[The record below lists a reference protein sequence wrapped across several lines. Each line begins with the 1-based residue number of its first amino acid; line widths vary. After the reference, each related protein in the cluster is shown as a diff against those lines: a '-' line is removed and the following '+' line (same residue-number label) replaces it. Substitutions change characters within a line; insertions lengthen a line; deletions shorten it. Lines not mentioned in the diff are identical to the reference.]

1 MIFVF
6 TRNMETPRLEGGRI
20 NLDAPRF
27 DQSTFLGRAKHFF
40 TVTDPRNI
48 LHTAKELDDAKE
60 LLLQYRYKETVLFYF
75 VLTFNLSLFN
85 QNLSFAHR
93 QKKEPSGTTD
103 AQVWK
108 SKKVYESAFHPDT
121 GEKMF
126 IIGRMSAQVPMNM
139 SICGCMLTF
148 YKLVSV
154 VKLFLLLRSI

>member
-1 MIFVF
+1 MPLVLISQHSLDVPSIF
-6 TRNMETPRLEGGRI
+6 
-20 NLDAPRF
+20 
-27 DQSTFLGRAKHFF
+27 S
-40 TVTDPRNI
+40 
-48 LHTAKELDDAKE
+48 
-60 LLLQYRYKETVLFYF
+60 LLLTQGIFYTQQKNLMMQKNFFYSTGTKKQYCFYYF